1 VSDSDEVLDA
11 EGAQRALRKAI
22 TLQYRSALQF
32 AVAAGS
38 IFGLEYQALGA
49 QLWEWAAAELDDVR
63 RLVEKL
69 TALGGDPPTDVPK
82 LDWDGEP
89 GKAFERMIALE
100 DETIEALHDVIEH
113 TGREGRSEALEHL
126 MEHVIMRKQ
135 HQVDFLLRARRA
147 PSGG

>member
-1 VSDSDEVLDA
+1 VSDSDEVLDVQ
-11 EGAQRALRKAI
+11 GAQDALRKAL

-49 QLWEWAAAELDDVR
+49 QLWEWARAELDDVR

-69 TALGGDPPTDVPK
+69 AALGGDPPAEVPA
-82 LDWDGEP
+82 LAWDAEP
-89 GKAFERMIALE
+89 GAAFERMIALE
-100 DETIEALHDVIEH
+100 DETIEALHDVIEY

-135 HQVDFLLRARRA
+135 HQVDFLLRAQRA
-147 PSGG
+147 PGG